1 MAEAML
7 CLAGKGWM
15 VKEIECPLSGLNF
28 SLWVM
33 GIHRRFD
40 FILKQE
46 SDKNQL

>member
-1 MAEAML
+1 
-7 CLAGKGWM
+7 M

-28 SLWVM
+28 FLWAM
-33 GIHRRFD
+33 GIHRRFG

>member
-1 MAEAML
+1 
-7 CLAGKGWM
+7 M

-28 SLWVM
+28 SLWAM